1 MEAGFFIGGLLALST
16 IVLLS
21 MRFLHSVD
29 VELSESLNESS
40 RVGVLTEEAM
50 SKYPSLSQ
58 LSALQQYANDL
69 EQRVTRLR
77 DNAMNTDVVY
87 AIRSDL
93 RDRTLLLQEVA
104 RLININVDD
113 VSEFDVRTAARV

>member
-16 IVLLS
+16 IVLLA
-21 MRFLHSVD
+21 MRFLHSID
-29 VELSESLNESS
+29 VELSESLDESS
-40 RVGVLTEEAM
+40 RVGTLTEEAM
-50 SKYPSLSQ
+50 RKYPSLSQ

-113 VSEFDVRTAARV
+113 VSEFDVRTAAQV